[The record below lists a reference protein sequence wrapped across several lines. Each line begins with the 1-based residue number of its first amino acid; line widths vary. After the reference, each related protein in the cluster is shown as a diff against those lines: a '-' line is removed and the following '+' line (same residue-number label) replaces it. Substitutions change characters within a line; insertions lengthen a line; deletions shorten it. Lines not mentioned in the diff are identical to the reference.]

1 MNEMDKI
8 VAGESEAIDSKLR
21 RAGIPARIVSSDDT
35 FRFHC
40 TQCGKCCT
48 ERDDILLTPR
58 DLFCAAKEY
67 GLPVE
72 GFFKSFCEI
81 YIGSTSRL
89 PIVRFKPRG
98 SVRRCPMLENR
109 RCRIQKSKPAV
120 CAMYPVGRATELDN
134 DSGKLNVRYL
144 LNDVICGDASEEHT
158 VRGWLLESG
167 VKVNDGYFLKWN
179 RLLPQ
184 LHGEAQRLEKCC
196 TDEAMVMVW
205 ELMSLL
211 LYFRYDTSEP
221 FDKQFDKNTGS
232 LMTFLSRLTDSETE
246 GEA

>member
-40 TQCGKCCT
+40 TQCGK
-48 ERDDILLTPR
+48 R
-58 DLFCAAKEY
+58 
-67 GLPVE
+67 
-72 GFFKSFCEI
+72 
-81 YIGSTSRL
+81 
-89 PIVRFKPRG
+89 
-98 SVRRCPMLENR
+98 
-109 RCRIQKSKPAV
+109 
-120 CAMYPVGRATELDN
+120 
-134 DSGKLNVRYL
+134 
-144 LNDVICGDASEEHT
+144 
-158 VRGWLLESG
+158 
-167 VKVNDGYFLKWN
+167 
-179 RLLPQ
+179 
-184 LHGEAQRLEKCC
+184 C